1 MKSIVVPVRYA
12 VKDVEEIDILVKEG
26 YYTSRSEAVKDMS
39 KLGKTELLRQRALK
53 IIEETFGSVKRDR
66 AKSAAKL
73 GRAARK
79 SLWKDFLK
87 RADNN
92 ERKALGMLIK
102 EANLETHR

>member
-1 MKSIVVPVRYA
+1 MKSAVIHVRYA
-12 VKDVEEIDILVKEG
+12 RKDVEEIDALVDKG

-39 KLGKTELLRQRALK
+39 RLGKTELVRQRALK
-53 IIEETFGSVKRDR
+53 AIGESFGSVKRDR
-66 AKSAAKL
+66 SKGAAKL

-87 RADNN
+87 KAGND
-92 ERKALGMLIK
+92 ERKALSMLIK

>member
-12 VKDVEEIDILVKEG
+12 VKDVEEIDILVAEG

-53 IIEETFGSVKRDR
+53 VIEETFGSVKRDR
-66 AKSAAKL
+66 TKSAVKL
-73 GRAARK
+73 GRATRK
-79 SLWKDFLK
+79 SLWKEFLK